1 MQSSN
6 TGASTKGGLK
16 GMSISTRLH
25 LGFGVV
31 LVMLGAVGAMGW
43 YQTRSLSESTRVL
56 VEEDARR
63 GSLAN
68 DMQIAVQEMVISLGQ
83 LCQLEDPEEIKLQ
96 LKEFKGAVERY
107 GQGKQAL
114 AKLPVGAG
122 HDGWKKSF
130 TAVQA
135 VEDGALSLFNQMAAL
150 AGTTDRNTLS
160 DFYATQVSSPQM
172 MWMESLNGLRK
183 AVAASMAEAATES
196 QRSAQASQWLTAV
209 MVALALGGGMLSA
222 LLISRSIS
230 RPLQRA
236 VELARTVA
244 KGDLSAN
251 VRNTQNDEIGALL
264 NALADMQASLRH
276 LVGDIRECAD
286 SIQVASTEVAS
297 GNTDLSQRTELTASS
312 LQQTASSLEE
322 LTGTVKQSADS
333 AATANQLATS
343 ASKAAHR
350 GGQVMQ
356 QVVTN
361 MGEISTSSR
370 KISDIIGVID
380 GIAFQTNILALNAA
394 VEAARAGEQGR
405 GFAVVAGEVRSLAQ
419 RSANAAK
426 EIKTL
431 IGASVESVES
441 GTKLVQDA
449 GGTMQDIV
457 SAVQRVTDVIG
468 EISAATAEQSAG
480 IGQVNGAVVQL
491 DQMTQQN
498 AALVEESAAAA
509 ESLRE
514 QATRLNGLVGTFQL
528 SQHAQGGAAAAMPA
542 PQRAKPVVHM
552 HVAATPAPAAGMP
565 TLTDVAAKSAKP
577 AAVSPRA
584 APAKAA
590 EPAMAGDDDW
600 TSF

>member
-1 MQSSN
+1 MQSSK
-6 TGASTKGGLK
+6 TGARFKNGLK
-16 GMSISTRLH
+16 GVSISTRLH

-31 LVMLGAVGAMGW
+31 LVLLGVVGGMSW
-43 YQTRSLSESTRVL
+43 YQSRVQSESARVL
-56 VEEDARR
+56 VEEEAKR

-68 DMQIAVQEMVISLGQ
+68 DMQIAVQEMVIALGQ
-83 LCQLEDPEEIKLQ
+83 MCLQEDPAEVAHLQ
-96 LKEFKGAVERY
+96 KGFKAAIERY
-107 GQGKQAL
+107 AQGKQAL
-114 AKLPVGAG
+114 LKLPVRAD
-122 HDGWKKSF
+122 HASWKKAF
-130 TAVQA
+130 DDVLT
-135 VEDGALSLFNQMAAL
+135 VEDGALTLFNQMAVL
-150 AGTTDRNTLS
+150 AGNTDRATLAE
-160 DFYATQVSSPQM
+160 FYSSQVSSPQT
-172 MWMESLNGLRK
+172 MWMDGLSGLRK
-183 AVAASMAEAATES
+183 AVAASMAESAAAS
-196 QRSAQASQWLTAV
+196 QQSAQTSQWLTAGLV
-209 MVALALGGGMLSA
+209 LFALAGGVMSA
-222 LLISRSIS
+222 LLIARSIS
-230 RPLQRA
+230 RPLKRA
-236 VELARTVA
+236 VELAETVA

-251 VRNTQNDEIGALL
+251 VRSTQNDEIGTLL

-286 SIQVASTEVAS
+286 SIQTASTEVAS
-297 GNTDLSQRTELTASS
+297 GNADLSQRTELTASN

-333 AATANQLATS
+333 ASTANQLATS
-343 ASKAAHR
+343 ASQAAHR
-350 GGQVMQ
+350 GGQVML

-405 GFAVVAGEVRSLAQ
+405 GFAVVAGEVRNLAQ

-431 IGASVESVES
+431 IGASVERVES

-468 EISAATAEQSAG
+468 EITAATAEQSTG
-480 IGQVNGAVVQL
+480 LGQVNGAVVQL

-498 AALVEESAAAA
+498 AALVEQSAAAA

-528 SQHAQGGAAAAMPA
+528 SEVARGPSVRAPA
-542 PQRAKPVVHM
+542 PVQAKPVVHM

-565 TLTDVAAKSAKP
+565 LLTDVAPAHAKP
-577 AAVSPRA
+577 AAANQR
-584 APAKAA
+584 PATVKAA